1 MFSMVNKP
9 MNDYQRTRLRNRNKT
24 AQCKRTKAQ
33 PQEKA
38 NTQTMRQDE
47 ETAATGSDQ
56 ALHVVGRTPVAVSG
70 VLQGERTS
78 QRLPED

>member
-1 MFSMVNKP
+1 M
-9 MNDYQRTRLRNRNKT
+9 
-24 AQCKRTKAQ
+24 
-33 PQEKA
+33 
-38 NTQTMRQDE
+38 TQDK

-56 ALHVVGRTPVAVSG
+56 ALHVVGRTPAALCG

>member
-1 MFSMVNKP
+1 
-9 MNDYQRTRLRNRNKT
+9 
-24 AQCKRTKAQ
+24 
-33 PQEKA
+33 
-38 NTQTMRQDE
+38 MRQDE